1 MIGGHGDVL
10 PNLSEYTSR
19 QCRMKLAQVCL
30 TAAASPDMGLSDPNG
45 YIAGQL
51 NVTKRTVRRWKGGGI
66 QSCNVNA
73 DKLIELAYR
82 LNPEDTD
89 QVLREDLELHRI
101 TYLNGQGAVRSK
113 RVHRRPAQRHQT
125 HRQTVERRRHPELQ
139 RKRRQTHRT
148 RLPPRPRGH
157 RPGIT

>member
-82 LNPEDTD
+82 LAPEDTD
-89 QVLREDLELHRI
+89 QALREDLELHRI
-101 TYLNGQGAVRSK
+101 TYLNGHGAVRLHSIDPLGHGDEGLGLK
-113 RVHRRPAQRHQT
+113 IASNPTGAPAQPQEDT
-125 HRQTVERRRHPELQ
+125 A
-139 RKRRQTHRT
+139 
-148 RLPPRPRGH
+148 
-157 RPGIT
+157 